1 MQKTYIFSQLVK
13 TLNRN
18 HFNHLVR
25 KYNGDKYMKYFS
37 CWNQLL
43 LMMFGQLC
51 NRESLRDLI
60 NIVAAH
66 CTKVI
71 IWDSGKNVSLNNLAH
86 ANKTRNYH
94 IFEDYA
100 NYMMEQARRKRTSEI
115 FQLGGHVY
123 AFDSTTID
131 LCLSVFDWA
140 KFRTHKGG
148 IKVHTLYD
156 VEAQVPA
163 FIHITEAAM
172 HDSKALCVIP
182 YEPGSF
188 YVFDRGYNDFKK
200 LYKITE
206 SGSFFV
212 VRAKKNL
219 QYKTV
224 KSAQE
229 LPQDVL
235 LDAEIE
241 LTGYYPQRHYPKIM
255 RLVRY
260 HDAEQNR
267 DFLFLT
273 NAFFITSLE
282 VAALYKNR
290 WQVELFFKWLK
301 QHLKIKRFWG
311 ESENAVRIQIY
322 CAICACCSVAI
333 IQHDMHVQ
341 MSTYEVLQ
349 ILGISL
355 LDNSDLRD
363 LLNQA
368 NLQNVKEQSDSI
380 GQLFIKFN

>member
-66 CTKVI
+66 CTK
-71 IWDSGKNVSLNNLAH
+71 SYHLGFGKNVSLNNLAH

-131 LCLSVFDWA
+131 LCLSVFEWA

-188 YVFDRGYNDFKK
+188 YVFDRGYNDFKQ

-219 QYKTV
+219 QYKAV
-224 KSAQE
+224 KSAQK

-267 DFLFLT
+267 
-273 NAFFITSLE
+273 TS
-282 VAALYKNR
+282 Y
-290 WQVELFFKWLK
+290 F
-301 QHLKIKRFWG
+301 
-311 ESENAVRIQIY
+311 
-322 CAICACCSVAI
+322 
-333 IQHDMHVQ
+333 
-341 MSTYEVLQ
+341 
-349 ILGISL
+349 
-355 LDNSDLRD
+355 
-363 LLNQA
+363 
-368 NLQNVKEQSDSI
+368 
-380 GQLFIKFN
+380 

>member
-1 MQKTYIFSQLVK
+1 MQKSYIFSQMVK
-13 TLNRN
+13 ALNRN

-25 KYNGDKYMKYFS
+25 KYDGDKYMKCFS

-66 CTKVI
+66 WTK
-71 IWDSGKNVSLNNLAH
+71 SYHLGFGKSVSLNNLSH

-100 NYMMEQARRKRTSEI
+100 NYMMEQARRKRASEI

-131 LCLSVFDWA
+131 LCLSVFEWA

-172 HDSKALCVIP
+172 HDSKALGVIP

-188 YVFDRGYNDFKK
+188 YVFDRGYNDFKQ

-206 SGSFFV
+206 LESFFV

-219 QYKTV
+219 QYEIV
-224 KSAQE
+224 KSAQG
-229 LPQDVL
+229 LPQNVL

-241 LTGYYPQRHYPKIM
+241 LTGYYPHRHYPKKL

-260 HDAEQNR
+260 HDADLNR

-301 QHLKIKRFWG
+301 QHLRIKRFWG

-322 CAICACCSVAI
+322 CAICAYCLVAI
-333 IQHDMHVQ
+333 IQHDMHIQ

-349 ILGISL
+349 ILGVSL

-363 LLNQA
+363 LLNRA
-368 NLQNVKEQSDSI
+368 NLQNVKEQSDLI
-380 GQLFIKFN
+380 GQLFIKFE